1 MGRYDNEN
9 VIISEA
15 RSVPAEKTCFLTKSP
30 FERQLYR
37 AVIKEWPKWTINNG
51 HDNIPPDYFSCDHKL
66 MFDVM
71 RINDSESVITTK
83 RGKDLLYNPVKSKE
97 RSMLHEV
104 QSFAKELS
112 LNISID
118 NIFVNGEPDGNYD
131 AIHRYKF
138 YHEQAQR
145 VFLSHIE
152 SIPLCRSLHPNYKMG
167 FFVVDETESYI
178 EHANPVDAWK
188 PFDAQKPYLVS
199 AIPHIPFQDVRF
211 VEPLMT
217 GDIDFIIWYMPYK
230 LLRECFTPLPMLTF
244 IDWSNRD
251 KILPI
256 EYSDILLR
264 RM

>member
-83 RGKDLLYNPVKSKE
+83 RGKDLLYNPVKAKE

-104 QSFAKELS
+104 LSFAKELS
-112 LNISID
+112 LKLNE
-118 NIFVNGEPDGNYD
+118 F
-131 AIHRYKF
+131 F
-138 YHEQAQR
+138 YRILKVYHCAEVYTPITRWA
-145 VFLSHIE
+145 FLLWMKLSHTL
-152 SIPLCRSLHPNYKMG
+152 STQTL
-167 FFVVDETESYI
+167 
-178 EHANPVDAWK
+178 
-188 PFDAQKPYLVS
+188 
-199 AIPHIPFQDVRF
+199 
-211 VEPLMT
+211 
-217 GDIDFIIWYMPYK
+217 
-230 LLRECFTPLPMLTF
+230 
-244 IDWSNRD
+244 
-251 KILPI
+251 
-256 EYSDILLR
+256 
-264 RM
+264 

>member
-71 RINDSESVITTK
+71 RINDSESVSTTN
-83 RGKDLLYNPVKSKE
+83 RGKNLLYNPVKAKE
-97 RSMLHEV
+97 RSKLLEV

-112 LNISID
+112 LYISID

-131 AIHRYKF
+131 AIHRY
-138 YHEQAQR
+138 
-145 VFLSHIE
+145 
-152 SIPLCRSLHPNYKMG
+152 
-167 FFVVDETESYI
+167 
-178 EHANPVDAWK
+178 
-188 PFDAQKPYLVS
+188 
-199 AIPHIPFQDVRF
+199 
-211 VEPLMT
+211 
-217 GDIDFIIWYMPYK
+217 
-230 LLRECFTPLPMLTF
+230 
-244 IDWSNRD
+244 
-251 KILPI
+251 
-256 EYSDILLR
+256 
-264 RM
+264 